1 MCEPIT
7 ALLVGTAA
15 STAAGT
21 AATAGLIG
29 AGGAV
34 SSGFLAASTAISA
47 AGTVY
52 AQQQAANAQSAS
64 NQRQYASTMQAYR
77 ENVNQTNLMQQQERE
92 GSLMRVADNNM
103 KARAAQSTA
112 TVAAGENGISGLS
125 VDALMG
131 DLSFDQNRYNSSV
144 QTNFDRA
151 EGAIRNQRENVY
163 ANAASQINGLQTPAA
178 PDYLGAGLKIA
189 QAQYDY
195 KQRTK

>member
-1 MCEPIT
+1 MCELTTIL
-7 ALLVGTAA
+7 AIASVASAA
-15 STAAGT
+15 SSVVAQGQAADAQ
-21 AATAGLIG
+21 AAT
-29 AGGAV
+29 
-34 SSGFLAASTAISA
+34 
-47 AGTVY
+47 
-52 AQQQAANAQSAS
+52 
-64 NQRQYASTMQAYR
+64 NQRQYENTMKAYR

-92 GSLMRVADNNM
+92 GSLQKVEDNNM

-112 TVAAGENGISGLS
+112 TVAAGESGISGLS

-163 ANAASQINGLQTPAA
+163 TSAASQINGLQTPAA

-189 QAQYDY
+189 QAGYDY

>member
-1 MCEPIT
+1 MCDP
-7 ALLVGTAA
+7 
-15 STAAGT
+15 
-21 AATAGLIG
+21 ATML
-29 AGGAV
+29 AV
-34 SSGFLAASTAISA
+34 SVASSVGSVI
-47 AGTVY
+47 
-52 AQQQAANAQSAS
+52 AQQQAADAQAES
-64 NQRQYASTMQAYR
+64 NRRQYDNTMRAYR

-92 GSLMRVADNNM
+92 GSLQKVEDNNM

-112 TVAAGENGISGLS
+112 AVAAGEKGVSGLS

-131 DLSFDQNRYNSSV
+131 DISFDQGRYNSSV

-163 ANAASQINGLQTPAA
+163 ANAASQINSLQTPAT

-189 QAQYDY
+189 QAGYDY